1 MNEKIK
7 ELREKLSEV
16 DMDGIIVSNPI
27 NIKYLTEIDADIEG
41 VLLITKKENIY
52 ITDAR
57 YTERIN
63 CILTLEDEIIP
74 YDFKDLDPIDY
85 ENMFM
90 FCNNVGF
97 EENYVTYAKY
107 KEYKQVY
114 KINNLLETDGIIEM
128 LRIIK
133 APDEINYIQ
142 RACKITDECFEH
154 ICKFIKIGMTEKE
167 IAYEIERYFKTHGA
181 EGVSFDTIVASGKNS
196 SMPHA
201 VPTDKKI
208 EEGDPITI
216 DFGCKYNG
224 YCSDMTRTI
233 FVKYVPE
240 GIKPIYNLVLKNQKL
255 ALDAIMENANSRILT
270 MMVESD
276 FKVNGFTL
284 DHSLGH
290 GVGLDIHE
298 RPYIGRKD
306 YLLKENMVVTDEP
319 GIYLPGKFGV
329 RIEDTVL
336 VKKDKAVRLTESS
349 KDYIVINNE

>member
-16 DMDGIIVSNPI
+16 DMDGMIVSNPI

-63 CILTLEDEIIP
+63 CILTIEDEIIP

-107 KEYKQVY
+107 KEYKQLY